1 MKPFKYNPDY
11 NSGSF
16 RHRITFQEEAEGYDE
31 DGFPTEG
38 WTDKSMQ
45 WAMVKTLNARE
56 FYAVGQTMNEA
67 KTRFVIRYTEGIHD
81 GMRIM
86 YNGKAY
92 EIETII
98 NDDLKNET
106 LTIPAREI
114 TPDGVV
120 RS

>member
-1 MKPFKYNPDY
+1 MRPFKYNPDY

-16 RHRITFQEEAEGYDE
+16 RHRIIFRDKAEGYDD
-31 DGFPTEG
+31 DGFPEEV
-38 WTDKSMQ
+38 WEDKTSQ
-45 WAMVKTLNARE
+45 WAMIKTLNARE

-67 KTRFVIRYTEGIHD
+67 KIRFVIRYTESIHD
-81 GMRIM
+81 GMKIF
-86 YNGKAY
+86 YNGKEY

-106 LTIPAREI
+106 LTIPAKEI

-120 RS
+120 YS